1 MKEEKMESEKFLRK
15 IDAIIENADEGVIH
29 YMGEDRILHVAVSK
43 GERIDL
49 VSIVS
54 EKIDKGNK
62 QKEVL

>member
-1 MKEEKMESEKFLRK
+1 MKEEKMESDEFLRK
-15 IDAIIENADEGVIH
+15 INAIIENVDEGVIH
-29 YMGEDRILHVAVSK
+29 YMGEDRVLHVAISK
-43 GERIDL
+43 GRAIDL